1 MSAGVHVRQPAETMP
16 LVHRSVCKSRSSR
29 ELEQMDN
36 RPSWPVCSRQ
46 FGKRTRLVGSGACS
60 KHGLSYHMMALITLG
75 CGEWRIGHR
84 SFYSGFGATCLLDV
98 AYAAAQFFAMEK
110 VTADS
115 GQPIPP

>member
-1 MSAGVHVRQPAETMP
+1 
-16 LVHRSVCKSRSSR
+16 
-29 ELEQMDN
+29 
-36 RPSWPVCSRQ
+36 
-46 FGKRTRLVGSGACS
+46 
-60 KHGLSYHMMALITLG
+60 MMALITLG